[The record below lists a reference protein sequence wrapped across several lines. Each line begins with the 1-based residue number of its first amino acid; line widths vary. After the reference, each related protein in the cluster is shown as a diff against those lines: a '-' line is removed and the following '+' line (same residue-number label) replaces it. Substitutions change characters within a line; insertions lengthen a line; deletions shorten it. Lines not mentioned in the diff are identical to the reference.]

1 MFANN
6 LINISNFKSA
16 FSFLR
21 LPGISSY
28 FGTFFGFSSYTNYEI
43 AMKSPISVAKNYMR
57 IISCVDNDD
66 SFIFKYFEM
75 DFIVI
80 RSKIVCILFA
90 ITKKVYS
97 INNDTIEARTIF
109 QVS

>member
-1 MFANN
+1 
-6 LINISNFKSA
+6 
-16 FSFLR
+16 
-21 LPGISSY
+21 
-28 FGTFFGFSSYTNYEI
+28 
-43 AMKSPISVAKNYMR
+43 MKSPYLYIAKNYMR
-57 IISCVDNDD
+57 IILCVDNDD

-109 QVS
+109 QVSWYMIHEARHYW